1 MKRAHLSPKC
11 RGKKAG
17 KIVAPTGR
25 TYREHIRVV
34 RSPQAS
40 RFQERDRR
48 RQPGAGEHIA
58 GRGAPAR
65 RGGRRGRLPRSEE
78 RRGGQEWVS
87 TCRSRWSPSN
97 SKKKDN
103 AETKRT
109 DQMR

>member
-1 MKRAHLSPKC
+1 MKRAHLIPKC

-25 TYREHIRVV
+25 TYREHVRVV
-34 RSPQAS
+34 RPPQAS

-65 RGGRRGRLPRSEE
+65 RGGRRGRLPGRSEE
-78 RRGGQEWVS
+78 HTSEFQS
-87 TCRSRWSPSN
+87 L
-97 SKKKDN
+97 
-103 AETKRT
+103 
-109 DQMR
+109 MRISYAVFRLKQKTTNT